1 MTNRPIV
8 QLDIQDPVMDIG
20 HFFNIW
26 RGMLVNGAGIPV
38 IHNWQVDRL
47 LYNEPIEDCELNLP
61 TDAQIIDFYRQLER
75 IL

>member
-38 IHNWQVDRL
+38 IHNWQVIDSYIMNL
-47 LYNEPIEDCELNLP
+47 LKIVNL
-61 TDAQIIDFYRQLER
+61 IYL
-75 IL
+75 LMHK